1 MTVKWK
7 REEIEEMGRLWVHQK
22 LSASQIGAMF
32 GISRNAVIGIAH
44 RNRDLFGKK
53 PGPKSKYTPEERKER
68 DRIRYEKRLLR
79 EKLQRAKEAE
89 ERGDLPKSVNVTPLV
104 GYKIHT
110 LPYDLS
116 RMPYA
121 KTLADLDSCEC
132 RWPLNGD
139 GPQLFCA
146 ETTDER
152 KPYCDHHQQR
162 SVGQGTISERRAVK
176 DARYAA

>member
-1 MTVKWK
+1 MTIRWK
-7 REEIEEMGRLWVHQK
+7 PEEIEEMGRLWVHQN

-32 GISRNAVIGIAH
+32 GISRNSVIGIAH
-44 RNRDLFGKK
+44 RNRELFGKR
-53 PGPKSKYTPEERKER
+53 PGPKSNLTQEQREER
-68 DRIRYEKRLLR
+68 DRIRREKRYAR
-79 EKLQRAKEAE
+79 EKLQRAKERE
-89 ERGDLPKSVNVTPLV
+89 ENGLKPKKFEAPPLV

-110 LPYDLS
+110 LPYDLG
-116 RMPYA
+116 RMPHA
-121 KTLADLDSCEC
+121 KTLSDLDACEC

-152 KPYCDHHQQR
+152 KPYCEHHQQR
-162 SVGQGTISERRAVK
+162 SVGQGAISERRAVK